1 MCVDHLKRCKT
12 STYRCH
18 VFVFCMVT
26 LQAMKVFL
34 RVAKSNSVKQ
44 GALGPTSKPEPTKTL
59 EVGRENVPAFF
70 HLPKWRPAKP
80 RPACQVFRLFQ
91 FFKPTFHLM
100 SVQLLQSELLL
111 TSSDGTVASSKVVER
126 ILLYCFSRLVIHHCL
141 SGLTEVFLHGRC
153 IPHP

>member
-1 MCVDHLKRCKT
+1 
-12 STYRCH
+12 
-18 VFVFCMVT
+18 MVT

-80 RPACQVFRLFQ
+80 RTGMSGFSTFPIFQ
-91 FFKPTFHLM
+91 TNLPLDVST
-100 SVQLLQSELLL
+100 
-111 TSSDGTVASSKVVER
+111 ASA
-126 ILLYCFSRLVIHHCL
+126 I
-141 SGLTEVFLHGRC
+141 
-153 IPHP
+153 